1 MPTLRIKTG
10 PNRDKAVPVGETP
23 VSLGRDPECGI
34 QLFDNAASRN
44 HAEVFRIGE
53 MCFVRDLGSRNATFV
68 NEEKIEE
75 ELLRVGDKIR
85 IGSTVIVF
93 EDEEAGGS
101 EHSAPIQGVSFK
113 DDDGE
118 KIDDPLKDEEEADA
132 RDEEFSEDDFQATIK
147 LNLNRKQLGEIR
159 SAGSGEDVAVH
170 LGLLLDLSKTI
181 SGETHLKPLMAKIL
195 KIAAE
200 GVSAKIGILF
210 LRDVKGGLIPRSHYG
225 IEPGEDVKVSK
236 TIVRNVFKHGRAVL
250 TSDAVVDARFK
261 QTESIVLQGIHSV
274 ICVPMV
280 SQDRAIGILYFESQ
294 DVEHPFKPEDLDII
308 TAIGFQASVAI
319 QNVQAHTQQ
328 RKMLAGAI
336 RTLVAAVEMNSPE
349 TQGHSERVCTYAA
362 AIAEQLKLSD
372 AESQNVQLAALL
384 HDIGKVAADS
394 SDEGG
399 PKVEGHV
406 LVGVKLL
413 ENMPGMET
421 VIPGIKYHHEKV
433 DGSGFPEG
441 LTGDKIPQIAKIV
454 AVANILDHLMNMP
467 DEEGNTKPTKEAL
480 LEMSKLGSKS
490 LDPEVVAALFVAH
503 RSGKLFNPKTI
514 FEPAKARE

>member
-1 MPTLRIKTG
+1 V
-10 PNRDKAVPVGETP
+10 AESP

-93 EDEEAGGS
+93 EDEEAEEEES
-101 EHSAPIQGVSFK
+101 SSPVLGVSFK

-118 KIDDPLKDEEEADA
+118 KIEDPFDEEEEEAEA
-132 RDEEFSEDDFQATIK
+132 GEEEFSEEDFQATIK
-147 LNLNRKQLGEIR
+147 LNLDRKQLGEIR
-159 SAGSGEDVAVH
+159 AAGSGEDVAVH
-170 LGLLLDLSKTI
+170 LGLLLELSKTI
-181 SGETHLKPLMAKIL
+181 SGETHLKPLMEKIL

-200 GVSAKIGILF
+200 GIRAKIGILF
-210 LRDVKGGLIPRSHYG
+210 LRDAKGGLIPRSHFG
-225 IEPGEDVKVSK
+225 IEQGEDVKVSR
-236 TIVRNVFKHGRAVL
+236 TIVRSVFKHGRAVL
-250 TSDAVVDARFK
+250 TSDAAQDARFK

-280 SQDRAIGILYFESQ
+280 SRDQIIGILYFESQ
-294 DVEHPFKPEDLDII
+294 DVDHPFKPEDLDIV
-308 TAIGFQASVAI
+308 TAIGFQASVAV
-319 QNVQAHTQQ
+319 QNVLAQAQQ
-328 RKMLAGAI
+328 RKMMAGAI

-362 AIAEQLKLSD
+362 ATAEQLKLSD
-372 AESQNVQLAALL
+372 TDSQNVQLAALL
-384 HDIGKVAADS
+384 HDIGKVATDS
-394 SDEGG
+394 SDEEGT
-399 PKVEGHV
+399 KVEEHV
-406 LVGVKLL
+406 LLGVKLL
-413 ENMPGMET
+413 ENMPGMEA
-421 VIPGIKYHHEKV
+421 VIPGIKHHHEQV
-433 DGSGFPEG
+433 DGSGVPEG

-454 AVANILDHLMNMP
+454 AVANVLDHLMNMP
-467 DEEGNTKPTKEAL
+467 DDEGNTKPTKEAL
-480 LEMSKLGSKS
+480 LEMSKLGGKS
-490 LDPEVVAALFVAH
+490 LDAEVVAALFVAH

-514 FEPAKARE
+514 FEQAKPTA